1 MSLTNSALS
10 GPVRRLRAHLT
21 HYRMDQYRHTKDQR
35 DFVRVVQVGTA
46 LALGVMAAFLYSL
59 KQVHPSIHL
68 EFTIGTVV
76 TFLATAAFSWV
87 FCSVLFK
94 GEFVEGEAAQ
104 FAAIKRRR
112 VVRWTF
118 FFIVVSS
125 LSTGGAFLYS
135 LKDVS
140 SENRREVIEGAGFA
154 VVVLTIG
161 GFFIHKAVRFFEEQ
175 SAIDLEM
182 IHKDDDQHDT

>member
-1 MSLTNSALS
+1 MSLTNCALS
-10 GPVRRLRAHLT
+10 DPVRRLKAHLT
-21 HYRMDQYRHTKDQR
+21 HYRMDQHKHIKDQR

-46 LALGVMAAFLYSL
+46 VALGVMAAFLYSL
-59 KQVHPSIHL
+59 KQVHPSIRL
-68 EFTIGTVV
+68 EFTIGTVAA
-76 TFLATAAFSWV
+76 FLATAAFSWI
-87 FCSVLFK
+87 FCGVLFK
-94 GEFVEGEAAQ
+94 GEFDEGEAVQSAE
-104 FAAIKRRR
+104 IKKRR

-175 SAIDLEM
+175 GKIDLEM
-182 IHKDDDQHDT
+182 IHKDDDQQDM